1 MSATERSPSAAV
13 RSRLKHPV
21 IDSDGH
27 FIESVPTFLEYLKIV
42 GGAVLAGRFESVWGN
57 SHIAAQSWYNLSPA
71 QRRDLRATRAPWF
84 TLPTKNTLD
93 RATAMFPKLMFE
105 RLDEMGLDFTVM
117 YPGLGLTA
125 PALDDGE
132 MRRAS
137 CRALNNLYADLFRD
151 FARRITPVGIIPM
164 HTPQEA
170 IEELEHA
177 VKDLGLKAVMMASYV
192 RRPVKGIVSRYP
204 EAAPY
209 AFWLDTYGI
218 DSEYDYDPVWGKCV
232 DLGVAPTFHSAGYGW
247 AWRNSISN
255 FMFNHIGHFA
265 ASAEGLCRSLFM
277 GGITRRFP
285 DLRCAFLEGGVG
297 WARSL
302 LSDSIGHWEKR
313 TAEALEN
320 YDPAGLD
327 REMMLDLSERYGSS
341 LCALGKVEFL
351 AGTHKEDSTA
361 VDEWGP
367 CQIHRKEDLGDLFV
381 PHFYFGCE
389 GDDPVTASAFDAKR
403 NPFNARLKAVYGS
416 DIGHW
421 DVPDMRDV
429 TKEAYE
435 MVEKGLITDEDFR
448 DFVFVNPVDLW
459 TCLNPEFF
467 AGTVV
472 ESEVVSLRAGK

>member
-1 MSATERSPSAAV
+1 VSSTYKFPAAAI

-27 FIESVPTFLEYLKIV
+27 FIESTPAFLDCLKAA
-42 GGAVLAGRFESVWGN
+42 GGAGLANRFESAWAS
-57 SHIAAQSWYNLSPA
+57 SHISAQSWYKLSPD
-71 QRRDLRATRAPWF
+71 QRRDIRATRAPWF

-93 RATAMFPKLMFE
+93 RATAMFPKLLFE
-105 RLDEMGLDFTVM
+105 RLDEIGLDFTVM
-117 YPGLGLTA
+117 YPGLGLVV
-125 PALDDGE
+125 PALDDEE

-137 CRALNNLYADLFRD
+137 CHALNNLYAELFRD
-151 FARRITPVGIIPM
+151 FARRIAPVGIIPM

-170 IEELEHA
+170 LEELEHA
-177 VKDLGLKAVMMASYV
+177 VKGLGLKAVMMASYV
-192 RRPVKGIVSRYP
+192 KRPVKAIATRYP
-204 EAAPY
+204 EAASY

-218 DSEYDYDPVWGKCV
+218 DSEYDYDPVWAKCV
-232 DLGVAPTFHSAGYGW
+232 ELGVAPTFHTAGYGW

-277 GGITRRFP
+277 GGVTRRFP
-285 DLRCAFLEGGVG
+285 KLKCAFLEGGVG

-313 TAEALEN
+313 TAAALEN
-320 YDPAGLD
+320 CDPARLD
-327 REMMLDLSERYGSS
+327 REMMLDLSERFGGP

-351 AGTHKEDSTA
+351 AAAHPEDSTT

-367 CQIHRKEDLGDLFV
+367 CKIRRKEDLRDLFV

-403 NPFNARLKAVYGS
+403 NPFAARLKAVYGS

-421 DVPDMRDV
+421 DVPEMREV
-429 TKEAYE
+429 TREAYE
-435 MVEKGLITDEDFR
+435 MVEKDLISEEDFR
-448 DFVFVNPVDLW
+448 DFVFVNPIELW
-459 TCLNPEFF
+459 TGLNPDFF
-467 AGTVV
+467 KGTAV
-472 ESEVVSLRAGK
+472 ESEVERLRMEK